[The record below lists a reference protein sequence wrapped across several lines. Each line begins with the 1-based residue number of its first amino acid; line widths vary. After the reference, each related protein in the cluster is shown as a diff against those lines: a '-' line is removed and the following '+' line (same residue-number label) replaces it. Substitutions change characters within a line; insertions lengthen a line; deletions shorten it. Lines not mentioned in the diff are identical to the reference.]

1 MPASS
6 PCPRSGLLDL
16 PMLGLLPLGGPSA
29 PEVSLGFHPQNP
41 DMGSTFSCSLLTP
54 PSASEILP
62 TGPAGLF
69 SWDFF
74 DRLGSLDLLL

>member
-16 PMLGLLPLGGPSA
+16 RLLGLLPLGGPSA
-29 PEVSLGFHPQNP
+29 PGVSVGLRQQNP
-41 DMGSTFSCSLLTP
+41 DMGSTVCCSLLAL

-74 DRLGSLDLLL
+74 DSLGNLNLLL